1 MEEELE
7 HPQEH
12 MQEEIHEEAHHTQ
25 ERWIF
30 WVAMTAALL
39 AAFAAIASSFSGHH
53 EHESMLDTVKASDK
67 WNYFQ
72 AEGIKQSILE
82 GRLEMADAV
91 GGKTKAQASKIQE
104 YKDKRKDLQ
113 SEAEELEKDAE
124 AHDTHHVI
132 FARAV
137 TLFQVAIAISAVSVL
152 SRLKPFWFVSIG
164 IGAAGL
170 GLLRSGIPI
179 SSRRVTVH
187 PFQGGSEASRSAAI
201 TLYCGVV

>member
-1 MEEELE
+1 MTEELE
-7 HPQEH
+7 QPQEH
-12 MQEEIHEEAHHTQ
+12 VQEQIHEAAHHTQ

-53 EHESMLDTVKASDK
+53 EHEAMLNTVKASDK

-104 YKDKRKDLQ
+104 YKDKRKELQ
-113 SEAEELEKDAE
+113 AQAEELEKDANE
-124 AHDTHHVI
+124 HDGHHLI
-132 FARAV
+132 FSRAV
-137 TLFQVAIAISAVSVL
+137 TLFQVAIAIAAVSVL
-152 SRLKPFWFVSIG
+152 SRLKPFWFVSMAIG
-164 IGAAGL
+164 IL
-170 GLLRSGIPI
+170 GFVLFIYGFR
-179 SSRRVTVH
+179 
-187 PFQGGSEASRSAAI
+187 
-201 TLYCGVV
+201 